1 LYQPVL
7 ALGFADTQDVGIVR
21 RVTRNEKSG
30 LKELGNDR
38 FESSEGRRW
47 EGILGDIDKCAGIFK
62 RDDNWLM
69 MFGHPRMVSVPNLGI
84 DGRM

>member
-47 EGILGDIDKCAGIFK
+47 EGILGDINKCGKVFKGDK
-62 RDDNWLM
+62 NWLM
-69 MFGHPRMVSVPNLGI
+69 MFGHLKMVGV
-84 DGRM
+84 DH